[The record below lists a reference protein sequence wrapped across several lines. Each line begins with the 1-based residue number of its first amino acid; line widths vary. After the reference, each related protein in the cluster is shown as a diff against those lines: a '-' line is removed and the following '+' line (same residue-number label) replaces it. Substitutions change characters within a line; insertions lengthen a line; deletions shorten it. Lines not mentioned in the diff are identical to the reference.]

1 LSTADPFPSDLL
13 YHEAHDW
20 ARVDGDTATL
30 GITWTAQDRL
40 GEIVF
45 AELPAVGFKLEQNEP
60 YMELESTKAV
70 SDVIAPFSGE
80 VTEINDAVADSPETV
95 NDDPYGEGWL
105 VKVKLDDPSEGGALM
120 DADAYKATIA
130 E

>member
-1 LSTADPFPSDLL
+1 MADLFPSDLL

-20 ARVDGDTATL
+20 ARMNGETATF

-45 AELPAVGFKLEQNEP
+45 AELPEIGAKLQQNEP

-70 SDVIAPFSGE
+70 SDVIAPLSGE
-80 VTEINDAVADSPETV
+80 IIEVNESIGESPESV
-95 NDDPYGEGWL
+95 NEDPYGSGWL
-105 VKVKLDDPSEGGALM
+105 VKVRLDDAGEGEALM
-120 DADAYKATIA
+120 DADAYKAIVA